1 MILKIASP
9 TYVFNGTVVQ
19 PSAIGFISSMQSLMT
34 SLKVVV
40 STSKY
45 LKSIIVALLFK
56 KKKFCLISSKYIH
69 HNYNGMV

>member
-1 MILKIASP
+1 MILKTASP
-9 TYVFNGTVVQ
+9 TYIFNGTVVQ

-45 LKSIIVALLFK
+45 LKLIIVALLFK
-56 KKKFCLISSKYIH
+56 KI
-69 HNYNGMV
+69 